1 MCIHYAKV
9 KFIPYLLK
17 RIKSSRTKRRGYAY
31 GLNFLSIKYTTPNK
45 IQNNGYDKIKRR
57 K

>member
-17 RIKSSRTKRRGYAY
+17 RIKSSRTKRRRYAD
-31 GLNFLSIKYTTPNK
+31 GLTILLFYKVVFRSFQYNVF
-45 IQNNGYDKIKRR
+45 
-57 K
+57 